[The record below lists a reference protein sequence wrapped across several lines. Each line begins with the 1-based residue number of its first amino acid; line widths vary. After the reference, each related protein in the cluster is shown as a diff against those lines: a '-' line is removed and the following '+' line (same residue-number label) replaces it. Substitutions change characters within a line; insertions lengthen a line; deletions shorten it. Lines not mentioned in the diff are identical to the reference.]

1 MHLPFSPRHLWP
13 LVVMVDRTLRLSVRW
28 TVIDPAGEL
37 RDGASGA
44 AHVFACRHGQLWPLL
59 WAVEDCRVGVLVS
72 RSGDGELLARVLES
86 RKVRLLR
93 GSSSREGSVAARLTI
108 RELLAGRNV
117 GLALDGPRGPRGSI
131 SEGVLR
137 IAQRT
142 GARIVP
148 MHVEGSGRLVLRGT
162 WDAFELPVPA
172 GRLRVHVAPG
182 LHVAPGPE
190 GVRTA
195 RRELERALDSAEAG
209 TSTSTARPG
218 EEASL
223 ARPR

>member
-1 MHLPFSPRHLWP
+1 MHLPFSPRHLAP
-13 LVVMVDRTLRLSVRW
+13 LVVAADRLLRRSVRW
-28 TVIDPAGEL
+28 TVVDPAGEL
-37 RDGASGA
+37 QDGATGR
-44 AHVFACRHGQLWPLL
+44 AHIFACRHGQLWPLL

-131 SEGVLR
+131 SEGILR

-148 MHVEGSGRLVLRGT
+148 MRAEGRGRFALPGT
-162 WDAFELPVPA
+162 WDAFEIPVP
-172 GRLRVHVAPG
+172 GRPLQVHVAAG
-182 LHVAPGPE
+182 LHVAAGSE
-190 GVRTA
+190 GVRAA
-195 RRELERALDSAEAG
+195 RRELERVLGSAADSSSACAPERG
-209 TSTSTARPG
+209 KG
-218 EEASL
+218 ASL
-223 ARPR
+223 ARPG